1 MVSMTEGSVHVSV
14 RALAGVALLL
24 MVGCAATIAPAVN
37 DTHLTLRVQTALIN
51 DPEIGT
57 LPIEVRA
64 ANGLVALTGRVRSE
78 SDRERA
84 VRVAR
89 GVDGVRDVRA
99 TLRIADIPPDEVPR
113 PPPEPPEPRDEP
125 RDGLWRLIGLGFSVT
140 GTRPE
145 PARLGDGLSVGPLL
159 RLPNRRGLGP
169 TIGFSWTELE
179 IDAGP
184 EGLPGLAHL
193 RMRPVMIGLEYGQ
206 PVGRLALSASLVG
219 GWSFN
224 SVRVDRNAAGPLRA
238 IEAESGFAWRPGA
251 SLWYDVTARMGVNL
265 FVGGLFANPRV
276 TFASDEELR
285 TMRLRTNAAIV
296 SVGLAWWL
304 F

>member
-1 MVSMTEGSVHVSV
+1 MLSIMEGSAYVGV

-24 MVGCAATIAPAVN
+24 MVGCAATIAPGGN
-37 DTHLTLRVQTALIN
+37 DTQLALRVQTALIN
-51 DPEIGT
+51 DPDIGT

-64 ANGLVALTGRVRSE
+64 TGGLVTLTGRVRSS

-84 VRVAR
+84 VRLAR

-99 TLRIADIPPDEVPR
+99 TLKIADIPPDEVPR
-113 PPPEPPEPRDEP
+113 PPPEPMEPRDEP
-125 RDGLWRLIGLGFSVT
+125 RDGLWRLLGLGFSVT

-145 PARLGDGLSVGPLL
+145 PEGLGDGLSIGPLL
-159 RLPNRRGLGP
+159 RLPDRHGLGP
-169 TIGFSWTELE
+169 TVGFSWTELE

-193 RMRPVMIGLEYGQ
+193 RMRPVMIGLAYGH
-206 PVGRLALSASLVG
+206 PVGPLALSASLVG

-224 SVRVDRNAAGPLRA
+224 SVRVDRSVAGPFRA
-238 IEAESGFAWRPGA
+238 IEAESGFAWRPGV

-285 TMRLRTNAAIV
+285 SRRLRTNAAIL